1 MSTEDNTVQEKRSRK
16 ATTFFK
22 APEVTKKEL
31 PAAAGTGIQ
40 LGDNPHFC
48 KDLDSIKSDNEVC
61 KALHSVMYNSVGKK
75 ADMKKNLRAF
85 SGFAPEQKD
94 EKKAKVLEK
103 KKIWTVST
111 LKTALGMF
119 GLEKSGDR
127 EALVARMIDYLAEP
141 RFTKDASTTSKKRKS
156 TGKASSKKG
165 AKKTKKSK
173 DGKKRAPS
181 AYILFC
187 KAERDTLRAEQ
198 PELSMIDQT
207 RALGAL
213 WNALSAEEKEVYTKV
228 PIEFCDVLISLHVAL
243 KSQNWNEKAREAK
256 AALAA
261 DGDVDVEEAEEGND
275 EESEDEDEGESVE
288 LTGDIDFGS
297 DDENDEAA
305 EDDFQDLLDEDA

>member
-1 MSTEDNTVQEKRSRK
+1 MSTEDNTVLEKRSRK

-75 ADMKKNLRAF
+75 ADMKKSLRAF

-156 TGKASSKKG
+156 TSKASSKKG
-165 AKKTKKSK
+165 AKKSKKSK

-213 WNALSAEEKEVYTKV
+213 WNALSAEEKE
-228 PIEFCDVLISLHVAL
+228 
-243 KSQNWNEKAREAK
+243 NWNEKAREAK

-261 DGDVDVEEAEEGND
+261 DGDADAEEAEEDNE
-275 EESEDEDEGESVE
+275 EESEDEDEGEGVE

-297 DDENDEAA
+297 DDDENDEAA
-305 EDDFQDLLDEDA
+305 EDDFQDLLDED